1 LSTKLPIDKMA
12 KLVESIKSFSQS
24 DYGSSEANTK
34 KKIIEPLLEMLGW
47 DLLSNEVQLEYPIR
61 VGTSSAHVDY
71 AISLEGKP
79 VVLVEAKAFDAALS
93 TDYASQI
100 ISYGRVEDIRWA
112 VLTNGRM
119 VRVFDTKAGRTEKDC
134 LVAEIDLQNLPRNS
148 IDLNLISRESILTG
162 EIESAAK
169 RLATTKKAVTSLT
182 QRKDE
187 IVQEFKRV
195 LLKITGPEI
204 EDRIESISKK
214 LADLAVQSFE
224 KESEPL
230 PQQPPVKLILSVA
243 RNELATKPPGE
254 VVLCPSK
261 VEGVEFLK
269 KYNAWGFVT
278 MNKQVPYFALYVGS
292 PESSVLYF
300 GEVESITKP
309 IASKEDIQRIEE
321 KDIESFPT
329 GKRAIHLK
337 PGTLVKLADPVPLK
351 NRRIAPRGIRYT
363 TLEKLM
369 NANYAED
376 L

>member
-1 LSTKLPIDKMA
+1 MSTKLPIDKMA

>member
-1 LSTKLPIDKMA
+1 MSTKLPIDKMA

-363 TLEKLM
+363 TLEKLV